1 MTRGGIPGAL
11 IRYLGGLTATQG
23 DGAGDPFRVLHW
35 QRRFI
40 RGAFAQG
47 VETAALSIGRG
58 NGKTALVAAI
68 AAATVNGPISQPRA
82 ESLLVAS
89 SFSQARIAF
98 DHVLAFLQPAIQA
111 APWDF
116 QVQDNAQR
124 ASIRYR
130 PTGATLKVLGSDPK
144 RAHGLAPVLVL
155 ADEPAQWPPSTSG
168 RMLAALVTSLG
179 KIEGGRLIALG
190 TAPDD
195 TAHWFSRWAH
205 GGADYAQLHAAPADA
220 PPYRRRTWKLAN
232 PSIDYFPT
240 LEETI
245 RRAAQRARADDAE
258 LTAFRALRL
267 NSGTPD
273 TGRSLLLAPDAWKAC
288 ETPDLPDPDGPY
300 VLGVDLGSGAAM
312 SAVAAYWPQ
321 TGRLE
326 CWAAF
331 PSNPDLAAR
340 GNKDGVGGLYE
351 RMYGRGEL
359 TLTGGRTVDVGELI
373 GEAVNRWGVPSTV
386 VADRWR
392 QQELMDSLELA
403 GVRAGTYMPR
413 GMGFKDGA
421 DDVRRFRRAALEGK
435 IRTPQSLLMR
445 SAIGGAVT
453 VSDTAGNAKL
463 AKAKDSP
470 ERRDGHRDDAAA
482 AAILAVAEGIRNPP
496 RQRRGYLGV
505 A

>member
-1 MTRGGIPGAL
+1 MKAL
-11 IRYLGGLTATQG
+11 ADYLERLTATQG
-23 DGAGDPFRVLHW
+23 DGAGELLRVLPW

-40 RGAFAQG
+40 RGAFAPA

-58 NGKTALVAAI
+58 NGKTAFVAAI

-82 ESLLVAS
+82 ESVLVAS
-89 SFSQARIAF
+89 SFAQARIAY
-98 DHVLAFLQPAIQA
+98 DHVLAFLQPAIDA
-111 APWDF
+111 APQNF
-116 QVQDNAQR
+116 QIQDNAQR

-155 ADEPAQWPPSTSG
+155 ADEPAQWPPSTAG
-168 RMLAALVTSLG
+168 RMLAALATSLG
-179 KIEGGRLIALG
+179 KIEGGRMIALG

-195 TAHWFSRWAH
+195 TAHWFSRWTR
-205 GGADYAQLHAAPADA
+205 GGADYAQLHAALPDA
-220 PPYRRRTWKLAN
+220 PPYQRRTWKKAN
-232 PSIDYFPT
+232 PSLDYFPT
-240 LEETI
+240 LETTI
-245 RRAAQRARADDAE
+245 RRAAERARRDDAE

-273 TGRSLLLAPDAWKAC
+273 TGRAVLLAPDIWRAC
-288 ETPDLPDPDGPY
+288 ETAEIPDAGGPF

-331 PSNPDLAAR
+331 PVEPDLASR
-340 GNKDGVGGLYE
+340 GNRDGVGGLYG
-351 RMYGRGEL
+351 RMLDRGEL
-359 TLTGGRTVDVGELI
+359 TLRGSRTVDVADLI
-373 GEAVNRWGVPSTV
+373 GAAVERWGVPSTV

-392 QQELMDSLELA
+392 EKELLDALELA
-403 GVRAGTYMPR
+403 GVRPNVYIPR
-413 GMGFKDGA
+413 GMGFKDGG

-435 IRTPQSLLMR
+435 IKTPESLLLR

-453 VSDTAGNAKL
+453 VSDAAGNQKL
-463 AKAKDSP
+463 AKAKDTQD
-470 ERRDGHRDDAAA
+470 RRDGHRDDAAA
-482 AAILAVAEGIRNPP
+482 AAILAVAEGERNPP
-496 RQRRGYLGV
+496 RERRGYLGI
-505 A
+505 AG